1 MEESKLVKELKVDFL
16 HVVFYDAAYQMQV
29 RSTLLYQL
37 LLRMVMSIVLS
48 RDRGRSQRV
57 KKSLILLILATTG

>member
-16 HVVFYDAAYQMQV
+16 HVVFYDATCQMQV
-29 RSTLLYQL
+29 RSTLFYQL

-48 RDRGRSQRV
+48 RDRGCSQRV